1 MILPPLSALNQYRDR
16 RKAYPFFAR
25 HRAVA
30 AMAVFVAVVLAA
42 TGCTEHPGVQDA
54 SGTTTATTA
63 SDTAGTTRTAEAT
76 TPTAGASTAAPY
88 RPVDALCS
96 KVALTPISEIVG
108 PVGSQQ
114 DDSRAAGSTVST
126 ACTATVGRLPN
137 GIVVTV
143 RADIGAPGSGRL
155 LYEGLRQAQQSDGPS
170 MDVIGLG
177 SAAYA
182 YVDRASGFAICA
194 YDANLYLTVTAAPL
208 RPGTVL
214 RGDLP
219 ARVRAVAA
227 STLAALR
234 T

>member
-1 MILPPLSALNQYRDR
+1 MILPSTRNALRGR
-16 RKAYPFFAR
+16 SKAYSSCVLRRALSVVCLLA
-25 HRAVA
+25 AVA
-30 AMAVFVAVVLAA
+30 LAA
-42 TGCTEHPGVQDA
+42 AGCTEQSGIDRA

-63 SDTAGTTRTAEAT
+63 SDIAGTTRTAEAT
-76 TPTAGASTAAPY
+76 TPTAGASTGAPY

-96 KVALTPISEIVG
+96 KVALKPISEIVG

-126 ACTATVGRLPN
+126 ACTATVGRLPD

-182 YVDRASGFAICA
+182 YADRASGLAICA